1 MAKVKHNLETRRLTH
16 IRAWRLH
23 RGWTLE
29 RMAERIGVTA
39 GALSQLERGDV
50 AYTQPML
57 EALADVLACEPV
69 DLISRPPGTE
79 NGLMVIWSQ
88 IPVEDREKALNVLK
102 AFTKKEDST
111 DLP

>member
-1 MAKVKHNLETRRLTH
+1 MAKVKHNLKTRRLTH

-23 RGWTLE
+23 RGLTLE

-57 EALADVLACEPV
+57 EALADALACEPA

-79 NGLMVIWSQ
+79 NGLTLIWSQ
-88 IPVEDREKALNVLK
+88 IPTEDREKALNVLK
-102 AFTKKEDST
+102 AFTKKTGTT
-111 DLP
+111 DIP

>member
-1 MAKVKHNLETRRLTH
+1 MAKVKHNLKTRRLTH

-23 RGWTLE
+23 RGLTLE
-29 RMAERIGVTA
+29 RMAERLNVTA
-39 GALSQLERGDV
+39 GSLSQLERGTIG
-50 AYTQPML
+50 YTQAML
-57 EALADVLACEPV
+57 EALAEALSCEPA

-79 NGLMVIWSQ
+79 NGLSLIWDQ

-102 AFTKKEDST
+102 AFTKKTGTT